1 MHVKNQTEQKGE
13 IDHATFL
20 QTFLLIFYH
29 WSQVMVPFLIQS
41 NYMYLGCGKK
51 CDLFSAGFIK
61 ILRVF

>member
-29 WSQVMVPFLIQS
+29 NMTWPKYWKSL
-41 NYMYLGCGKK
+41 KK
-51 CDLFSAGFIK
+51 
-61 ILRVF
+61 

>member
-41 NYMYLGCGKK
+41 NYMYLGCSKK